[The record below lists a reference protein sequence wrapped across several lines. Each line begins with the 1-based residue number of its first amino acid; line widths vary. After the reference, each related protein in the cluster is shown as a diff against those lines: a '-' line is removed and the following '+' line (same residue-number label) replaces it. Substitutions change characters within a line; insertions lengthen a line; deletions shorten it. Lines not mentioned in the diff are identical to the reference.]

1 MTANDKY
8 EYWCRRTT
16 DINEHLPILKRYA
29 EKCYHITEFG
39 VRNVVSTWAFLA
51 AQPKVLRSYDIE
63 WNDNINEAYYLM
75 GQTDFKFQTADV
87 LKIEIEPTDLLFID
101 TLHIYSQLKKEL
113 QLHADKVSKY
123 LIFHDTITY
132 ALKPEPREYVT
143 GEALCNYI
151 NGDKGI
157 WAAIDEFMQQ
167 NNKWRLHEQFSNNNG
182 LTILRNIKNT

>member
-1 MTANDKY
+1 MNANDKY

-16 DINEHLPILKRYA
+16 DISEHLPILKRYA
-29 EKCYHITEFG
+29 EKCSHVTEFG

-51 AQPKVLRSYDIE
+51 AQPKTLRSYDIE
-63 WNDNINEAYYLM
+63 WNDNINEAYYLK

-87 LKIEIEPTDLLFID
+87 LKIEIEPTELLFVD

-113 QLHADKVSKY
+113 QLHANKVTKY
-123 LIFHDTITY
+123 LIFHDTVTY
-132 ALKPEPREYVT
+132 ALKPEPREYIT

-167 NNKWRLHEQFSNNNG
+167 NNQWRLHEHLSNNNG
-182 LTILRNIKNT
+182 LTILRNINNT